1 MANKQQRA
9 LLKQG
14 VEAWNKWRKLS
25 PGIPPNLIGADLRQ
39 EDLGGVN
46 LAGASLCSA
55 DLSGANLMQASL
67 HRTDLRGADLRGASL
82 SKADLSEAD
91 ITEANLSEAYLFEA
105 NLSRV
110 NLEGADMHWVY
121 LGKADLSGAN
131 LVGANLREVDM
142 RGANL
147 IGANLREA
155 DLFKANLIG
164 ADLQGAD
171 LRGTNLGEANL
182 MGARL
187 LKTNFENA
195 NLEGCLVYGIS
206 SWGLKLEGAN
216 QSNLVIT
223 PPDYPAI
230 ALDNL
235 EVATFMY
242 LLLNHQKIR
251 EVFPSIASNIVPILG
266 SFKADGRKD
275 LLEGLRNALRQHD
288 YLPLSVE
295 LEKAATPELA
305 EAISTVVGMAKFM
318 IVDFTDAS
326 SIPQE
331 LLKIL
336 QGIPLVPVQPLVQ
349 VDSVDSKEIAVLKEF
364 QEYPYAQPIYQY
376 QNLED
381 AIASVEEKIIAPAEA
396 KANDLLSGR

>member
-1 MANKQQRA
+1 
-9 LLKQG
+9 
-14 VEAWNKWRKLS
+14 
-25 PGIPPNLIGADLRQ
+25 
-39 EDLGGVN
+39 
-46 LAGASLCSA
+46 
-55 DLSGANLMQASL
+55 
-67 HRTDLRGADLRGASL
+67 
-82 SKADLSEAD
+82 
-91 ITEANLSEAYLFEA
+91 
-105 NLSRV
+105 
-110 NLEGADMHWVY
+110 
-121 LGKADLSGAN
+121 
-131 LVGANLREVDM
+131 
-142 RGANL
+142 
-147 IGANLREA
+147 
-155 DLFKANLIG
+155 
-164 ADLQGAD
+164 
-171 LRGTNLGEANL
+171 

-223 PPDYPAI
+223 PPGEPAI

-235 EVATFMY
+235 EVATFIY

-251 EVFPSIASNIVPILG
+251 EVFPTIASNIVPILG
-266 SFKADGRKD
+266 SFKADRRKD
-275 LLEGLRNALRQHD
+275 LLEEIRNALRQND

-295 LEKAATPELA
+295 LEKAATPELT
-305 EAISTVVGMAKFM
+305 EAISTVAGMAKFV

-349 VDSVDSKEIAVLKEF
+349 VDSKEVAVSQEF

-376 QNLED
+376 QSLED
-381 AIASVEEKIIAPAEA
+381 AIASVKEKIIAPAEA
-396 KANDLLSGR
+396 KANDLLSGS